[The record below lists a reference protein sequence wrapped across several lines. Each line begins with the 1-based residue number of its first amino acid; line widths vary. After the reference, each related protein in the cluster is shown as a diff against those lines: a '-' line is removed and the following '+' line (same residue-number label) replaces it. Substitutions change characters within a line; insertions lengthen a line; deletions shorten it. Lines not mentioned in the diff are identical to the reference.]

1 MEEPI
6 KDGLSKGEM
15 ISQKDLDFMLDE
27 YYEARGWDKN
37 GIPIAAKLKELGLE
51 DTIKD
56 LSSTS

>member
-15 ISQKDLDFMLDE
+15 ISQPDLDFMLDE

-37 GIPIAAKLKELGLE
+37 GIPTAAKLQELGLE

-56 LSSTS
+56 LPSGS